1 MRIFASLFATPS
13 VLLLPAAFAMAVA
26 PGLAQGLPANGVIP
40 QPPPSAPL
48 SQWTDAPDRFR
59 VKIEV
64 GGVALR
70 GWDYKPGPRGEAR
83 DDARL
88 QKGRNGTLLGKVE
101 SAMGATHNA
110 AGEAAEKDVPLI
122 LFFNG
127 NIMEIAEADTL
138 YRQMTRT
145 GAEVVVYDY
154 RGYGFSEG
162 TADIEAFRKDALAE
176 YDETVR
182 AYPGRRVIVYGYSLG
197 TAIAAHVAAERKVG
211 GLVLT
216 SAFASAAE
224 ELPLFAI
231 RLGIS
236 PEVARSLKPDSGA
249 QVAFDEVAM
258 VRQAG
263 QHNSGAPLLML
274 HGRDDSLVPVA
285 QGREVFE
292 ASPAKKKQ
300 FVVIP
305 GADHRETISAAA
317 SFRAL
322 GAFLARR

>member
-1 MRIFASLFATPS
+1 MSVSAAPS
-13 VLLLPAAFAMAVA
+13 F
-26 PGLAQGLPANGVIP
+26 GQGLPANGVIP

-59 VKIEV
+59 MKIEV

-83 DDARL
+83 ADARR
-88 QKGRNGTLLGKVE
+88 QQGDSGTILGKVE

-110 AGEAAEKDVPLI
+110 AGVAADRDVPLI

-127 NIMEIAEADTL
+127 NIMDIAEADQL
-138 YRQMTRT
+138 YRQMTGT

-162 TADIEAFRKDALAE
+162 TADVDAFRSDALAE
-176 YDETVR
+176 YDEMVR
-182 AYPGRRVIVYGYSLG
+182 EYPGRRVIVYGYSLG

-216 SAFASAAE
+216 SAFASADE

-236 PEVARSLKPDSGA
+236 PEVARSLKPDEGA
-249 QVAFDEVAM
+249 QQAFNEVAM
-258 VRQAG
+258 VRKAG
-263 QHNSGAPLLML
+263 ERNAGAPLLML

-285 QGREVFE
+285 QGREVFQ